1 MQFFAEGVHNMYKG
15 FAVTAVLVLLLSA
28 AGHAQLLNMQS
39 FGMDPFNSAF
49 TLGGDGG
56 AGSTNS
62 MVMEESQLA
71 TDQTSH
77 VTQYQGE
84 AAAVV
89 QGAGAV
95 GSVGL
100 LGVTQGVFPS
110 QGPPIGGVQTQ
121 WHLGGS
127 AGPWDQNQDL
137 WAALDQDV
145 ISDDGIG
152 SALGIQNLVGI
163 QTQLTFTLWGG
174 SANVQG
180 LGLSLFDGLIN
191 VGGGGTLIHGD
202 AAVVAGQN

>member
-1 MQFFAEGVHNMYKG
+1 MYKG

-39 FGMDPFNSAF
+39 FGMDPYNSAF

-62 MVMEESQLA
+62 MVVEESQLA
-71 TDQTSH
+71 NDRASH

-84 AAAVV
+84 TAAVV
-89 QGAGAV
+89 QAAGAV

-100 LGVTQGVFPS
+100 LGVNQGVLS
-110 QGPPIGGVQTQ
+110 QGAPIGGTQEQ

-152 SALGIQNLVGI
+152 SALGIQNLVGM

-191 VGGGGTLIHGD
+191 AGGGGTLIHGD